1 MFSGT
6 DCKGDDGDNHAND
19 DNGDIGDN
27 DDNDYIDDNDDD
39 DDIGDDE
46 MASVQWLAPDKS
58 APDWN

>member
-6 DCKGDDGDNHAND
+6 DCKGDDGDNDANND
-19 DNGDIGDN
+19 DIGDSDDIGDIGD
-27 DDNDYIDDNDDD
+27 IS
-39 DDIGDDE
+39 DDE

>member
-27 DDNDYIDDNDDD
+27 DDIG
-39 DDIGDDE
+39 DIGDDE